1 MRHDVVVA
9 TASTFDVSLA
19 VTTAVVAVTAVAAVL
34 ASRGI
39 AAAAWFE
46 ATGATASICCGVYLT
61 SALGAGDGP
70 WERRRAAGWMA
81 SAGLALG
88 GLIVLAYLRDFFTA

>member
-1 MRHDVVVA
+1 MA
-9 TASTFDVSLA
+9 TVSTFDTSFA
-19 VTTAVVAVTAVAAVL
+19 VTTVVVSVTAVAAVL

-39 AAAAWFE
+39 GAAVWLE
-46 ATGATASICCGVYLT
+46 ALGGSASIACATYLA